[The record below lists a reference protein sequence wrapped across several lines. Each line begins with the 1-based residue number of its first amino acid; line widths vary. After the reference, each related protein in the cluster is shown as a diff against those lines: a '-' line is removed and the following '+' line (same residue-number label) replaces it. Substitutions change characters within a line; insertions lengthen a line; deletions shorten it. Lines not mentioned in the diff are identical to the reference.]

1 MRVLSVLLLLQVS
14 LYTHATASSFERL
27 RGSYE
32 QFFTSRYSLEQEFP
46 FRLISV
52 RDQLVQI
59 TPSTDVTQPL
69 IALRTA
75 DLLADEKMD
84 ALLTK
89 SFLPL
94 LYGITAAEYRDAL
107 TLSQQFVTNALQ
119 QLREVAQGKLRQL
132 LQKTPDRKISYTLF
146 LAPYRKTD
154 ADLYY
159 GSQKIS
165 MVRNGSVS
173 LRSEDNYAVQRH
185 LSQAIDHYRALLFY
199 NYDKQQVVPTLLAA
213 RLHFELHEQGAMLH
227 TDILLN
233 LFPHTRAFVKEKPPV
248 SLRQLVV
255 PAGDSFR
262 FPAALISVQVPLDGR
277 RQLPQLYISFGNF
290 AAVKNLQFVFDD
302 QHSHRYTP
310 YLEGSLQ
317 KFSPLQVK
325 FRVQK
330 ISVALATMQA
340 EKVHTTFSAGFK
352 LGSLRTADFGNFKI
366 AKIDQKF
373 KTALNRKIDAVPG
386 KLLDK
391 MLSSDNSEFI
401 ADSTVKALRQL
412 FSVKTTNETTGKIT
426 EELAK

>member
-1 MRVLSVLLLLQVS
+1 MRVFSVLLLLQVS
-14 LYTHATASSFERL
+14 FYVHATDSSFERL

-52 RDQLVQI
+52 RDQLVRI
-59 TPSTDVTQPL
+59 TPSTDVMQPL
-69 IALRTA
+69 LAWRAA
-75 DLLADEKMD
+75 DLLADEQMD

-94 LYGITAAEYRDAL
+94 LYGITATEYRDAL
-107 TLSQQFVTNALQ
+107 TLSRQFVTSALQ
-119 QLREVAQGKLRQL
+119 QLREVVQGKLLQL
-132 LQKTPDRKISYTLF
+132 LQKIPDRKLSYTLF
-146 LAPYRKTD
+146 LAPHRKTD
-154 ADLYY
+154 ANLYY
-159 GSQKIS
+159 GNQKIS
-165 MVRNGSVS
+165 MVRNGAVS
-173 LRSEDNYAVQRH
+173 LRSEDEHAVQRH
-185 LSQAIDHYRALLFY
+185 LSRAIDHYRALLFY
-199 NYDKQQVVPTLLAA
+199 NYNREQTVPVPLAA
-213 RLHFELHEQGAMLH
+213 RLHFELQEQGGTLH

-233 LFPHTRAFVKEKPPV
+233 LYPHTMPFIKEKPPV

-262 FPAALISVQVPLDGR
+262 FPAALLSVRVPLDDR
-277 RQLPQLYISFGNF
+277 RQLPQLHISFGNF
-290 AAVKNLQFVFDD
+290 TAVKNLQYVFDD
-302 QHSHRYTP
+302 QHNHRYTP

-366 AKIDQKF
+366 AKIDQRF
-373 KTALNRKIDAVPG
+373 KTAINQKIDAVPD
-386 KLLDK
+386 KLLNE
-391 MLSSDNSEFI
+391 MLASDNSKFI
-401 ADSTVKALRQL
+401 GDNTLTALRQL
-412 FSVKTTNETTGKIT
+412 FSVKTANQTTGKTT
-426 EELAK
+426 EELAR

>member
-1 MRVLSVLLLLQVS
+1 MLLLLQVS
-14 LYTHATASSFERL
+14 FYAHATDSSFERL

-52 RDQLVQI
+52 RDQLVRI
-59 TPSTDVTQPL
+59 TPSTDVMQPL
-69 IALRTA
+69 LALRAA
-75 DLLADEKMD
+75 DLLADEQMD

-94 LYGITAAEYRDAL
+94 LYGITATEYRDAL
-107 TLSQQFVTNALQ
+107 TLSRQFVTSALQ
-119 QLREVAQGKLRQL
+119 QLREVVQGKLLQL
-132 LQKTPDRKISYTLF
+132 LQKIPDRKLSYTLF
-146 LAPYRKTD
+146 LAPHRKTD
-154 ADLYY
+154 ANLYY
-159 GSQKIS
+159 GNQKIS
-165 MVRNGSVS
+165 MVRNGAVS
-173 LRSEDNYAVQRH
+173 LRSEDSYAVQRH
-185 LSQAIDHYRALLFY
+185 LSRAIDHYRALLFY
-199 NYDKQQVVPTLLAA
+199 NYDRKQTVPVPLAA
-213 RLHFELHEQGAMLH
+213 RLHFELQEQSAMLH

-233 LFPHTRAFVKEKPPV
+233 LYPHTMPFVKEKPPV

-262 FPAALISVQVPLDGR
+262 FPAALLSVRVPLDSR
-277 RQLPQLYISFGNF
+277 RQLPQLHISFGNF
-290 AAVKNLQFVFDD
+290 TAVKNLQYVFDD
-302 QHSHRYTP
+302 QHNHRYTP

-373 KTALNRKIDAVPG
+373 KTAINQKIDAVPD
-386 KLLDK
+386 KLLNE
-391 MLSSDNSEFI
+391 MLASDNSKFI
-401 ADSTVKALRQL
+401 GDNTLKALRQL
-412 FSVKTTNETTGKIT
+412 FSVKTANQTTGKTT
-426 EELAK
+426 EELAR